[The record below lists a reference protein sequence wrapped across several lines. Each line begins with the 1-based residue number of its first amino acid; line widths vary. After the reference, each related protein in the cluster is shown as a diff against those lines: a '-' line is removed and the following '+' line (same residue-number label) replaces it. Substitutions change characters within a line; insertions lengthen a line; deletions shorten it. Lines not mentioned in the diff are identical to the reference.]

1 MPKIAKRTKIA
12 EEPCSFLTWI
22 RKISI
27 WFRLLLCHFF
37 VMKLFCYEIQLCKEF
52 AEVCIFCGSFIINSF
67 WTHLSYV
74 LKTGR
79 RLFWKNEAKVRKR
92 AWFVFSCIVK
102 LEMAKNPFLNVK
114 AWWKTLSEGIKMT
127 NNFSC
132 TKKNHICKWL
142 FFDTLSQKY
151 SRLRYLLHVK
161 GLAICLFLGCS
172 GSILQIRTNII

>member
-12 EEPCSFLTWI
+12 EEPCSLLTWI
-22 RKISI
+22 RRIQI

-92 AWFVFSCIVK
+92 AWFISSCVVK
-102 LEMAKNPFLNVK
+102 LEMAKKVHFQMSKIGEKHWLVSSMTFRFPFHLLVLFYNK
-114 AWWKTLSEGIKMT
+114 Y
-127 NNFSC
+127 FSQVSILKSC
-132 TKKNHICKWL
+132 WPIHFQIISPTSKKNW
-142 FFDTLSQKY
+142 
-151 SRLRYLLHVK
+151 
-161 GLAICLFLGCS
+161 
-172 GSILQIRTNII
+172 